1 MTPGSASSPLHD
13 LLQDL
18 PDPVFSLDAG
28 GRLTWANART
38 CAYFGRSAE
47 ALTGQVWWHLQP
59 ELHGSAAMQA
69 VQDALQTGAPSRSEL
84 YDARLDCWY
93 EVRLFPL
100 GQTGG
105 VQGSGVREPGIQ
117 MPGGQM
123 PGVHQ
128 LGVQLSDI
136 SGRKRA
142 LNALNAAN
150 ASLEGRVTDR
160 TGELETS
167 RIGAEL
173 LAALGD
179 TLQQATSAEGVS
191 ELALATIGPAL
202 KALSMLVVG
211 LDGEHIRLPTL
222 WGDTPGP
229 IMSHMTR
236 PGLLLTETPLLLR
249 VTKQQGGLYGEDYSR
264 EFGAI
269 PGFPGLAF
277 GAEPIRTPGGH
288 LEGVLVVW
296 REPGQ
301 TSWQDQERELLR
313 RAAATLGLALE
324 RATAVAQL
332 EARTRQIEATAKAQA
347 AFVAF
352 TEAVGSETE
361 VPALARRAVDV
372 LSIHFPGC
380 SSTYHELEEDL
391 WKARVYSR
399 DLVANPALLSLLL
412 AGLPPQTPLF
422 AAAAVQLA
430 PVFVDGW
437 DAQREAIE
445 QTDTYTTAAAYPL
458 VQAGE
463 ARAVLTIGLQTQKA
477 WSESDRAVFRSVGR
491 GLALALERSE
501 QSARLAAQNAE
512 LAAQTRAL
520 EAFSDLTGDFALQS
534 DPLALIMRAQE
545 VVLSMLP
552 TGAALYYELEGDLWR
567 LKVQV
572 GDLGAPELQAAIDRG
587 LPYEATL
594 NLLIP
599 YRSKQSYFQEV
610 YDFDT
615 DQLQNLV
622 QNIGATAALPVLVRG
637 EVRGILVVAL
647 FNQRQWTAVDR
658 AVLTSV
664 VRSLGLAV
672 EGALVLRELNRTQH
686 YLQVAADHA
695 PILLFATDAEGV
707 FTLSEGSLLARMGLR
722 PGEAVGQ
729 SATAMFSNEA
739 DLKEGLRLE
748 RALAGESVHELT
760 RFETMGLVL
769 ETWFV
774 PICNLVG
781 EVTEV
786 VGVSIDV
793 TDRLEVQRRVEV
805 AYAGLARSN
814 AELLVANDELEA
826 FAYSASHDLRTPV
839 RHVKGFSEL
848 ARMALTRGQPD
859 KAVQHILVVES
870 AADRMS
876 TLIDAMLNLSR
887 STSQELSRGAVDLN
901 VLLDR
906 ARTDAEPDV
915 EGRSFRW
922 QISPLPVV
930 TGDASTLQQVMT
942 NLVANAVKFSR
953 TRDVAVLQVWAEE
966 RPAEWVIHVRD
977 NGVGFDSD
985 YKDKLFGVFKRLHSE
1000 REFEGTGV
1008 GLATVRRIVLRH
1020 GGQVSAESVL
1030 GEGATFSFTLPN
1042 KG

>member
-1 MTPGSASSPLHD
+1 MTPGSAASALHN

-38 CAYFGRSAE
+38 CAYFGRSVE

-59 ELHGSAAMQA
+59 ELHGSAAQQA
-69 VQDALQTGAPSRSEL
+69 VQDALQTGTPAQSEL

-93 EVRLFPL
+93 EVRVFPL

-105 VQGSGVREPGIQ
+105 VQGPGTQ
-117 MPGGQM
+117 R
-123 PGVHQ
+123 

-136 SGRKRA
+136 SDRRRT

-222 WGDTPGP
+222 WGDTPAP

-236 PGLLLTETPLLLR
+236 PGLLLSETPLLLR
-249 VTKQQGGLYGEDYSR
+249 VTRQQGGLYGEDYSR

-277 GAEPIRTPGGH
+277 GAEPVRTPGGH
-288 LEGVLVVW
+288 LEGFLVVW

-301 TSWQDQERELLR
+301 TPWQNQERELLR
-313 RAAATLGLALE
+313 RAAATVGLALE
-324 RATAVAQL
+324 RAAAVAQL

-380 SSTYHELEEDL
+380 SSTYHELEDDL
-391 WKARVYSR
+391 WKARVYSQ
-399 DLVANPALLSLLL
+399 DLAANPALLSLLL
-412 AGLPPQTPLF
+412 AGLPPQTPLS
-422 AAAAVQLA
+422 AAAAAELA

-437 DAQREAIE
+437 DAQHEAIE
-445 QTDTYTTAAAYPL
+445 QTDTYAAAAYPL
-458 VQAGE
+458 VQGGE
-463 ARAVLTIGLQTQKA
+463 VRAALTIGLQTQTA
-477 WSESDRAVFRSVGR
+477 WSEADRAVFRSVGR

-501 QSARLAAQNAE
+501 QSVRLAAQNAE

-520 EAFSDLTGDFALQS
+520 EAFADLTGDFALQS

-567 LKVQV
+567 LRVQV

-647 FNQRQWTAVDR
+647 FGQRQWTAVDR

-672 EGALVLRELNRTQH
+672 EGALVQRELNRTQH

-695 PILLFATDAEGV
+695 PILLFATDADGV

-729 SATAMFSNEA
+729 SATAMFSTEA

-793 TDRLEVQRRVEV
+793 TDRLEAQRRVEV

-848 ARMALTRGQPD
+848 ARMALTRDQPG
-859 KAVQHILVVES
+859 KAAQHMLVVES

-887 STSQELSRGAVDLN
+887 STSQELSREAVDLN

-906 ARTDAEPDV
+906 ARADVEPDV
-915 EGRSFRW
+915 EGRSVRW
-922 QISPLPVV
+922 QVSPLPVV
-930 TGDASTLQQVMT
+930 TADAPTLQQVMT

-953 TRDVAVLQVWAEE
+953 TRNVAVLRVWAEE
-966 RPAEWVIHVRD
+966 RPAEWVIHIRD

-1030 GEGATFSFTLPN
+1030 GEGATFSFTLP
-1042 KG
+1042 KKS